1 MISRNLSHRIMTGLP
16 LAAAACWYIF
26 GANEM
31 VFSAIT
37 VMIGVIAYYEFG
49 HSLHI
54 KKIPVHYSI
63 LYLSQCLVFVAL
75 WFLIRG
81 DSKVGLGLL
90 GITPVL
96 MLTGFLSPAGRE
108 QKAFLWYLFPV
119 FWIMGPLALL
129 YLLRFKL
136 VSSQG
141 SQLIFFIVLVAAF
154 NDIFAYFGGKKFGRR
169 PLAKV
174 ISPNKTIE
182 GSLFGIAG
190 GLIAGL
196 SMSTIWL
203 NNLLP
208 VWKAIPIIIILVI
221 SSQIG
226 DLIESR
232 FKRFCGVKDSS
243 NLIPGHGGLLD
254 RIDAYLL
261 ALPTFIGLLYIF
273 GII

>member
-26 GANEM
+26 SANEL
-31 VFSAIT
+31 VFAVIT
-37 VMIGVIAYYEFG
+37 VVIGVIAYYEFG

-54 KKIPVHYSI
+54 KKISVHYSI
-63 LYLSQCLVFVAL
+63 LYITQCFVIAGF
-75 WFLIRG
+75 WFLIDG
-81 DSKVGLGLL
+81 DSKVGLGFL
-90 GITPVL
+90 GATLAL
-96 MLTGFLSPAGRE
+96 MLIGFLTSKARE

-119 FWIMGPLALL
+119 IWIMCPLALL

-141 SQLIFFIVLVAAF
+141 SQLIFFIVLVTAF
-154 NDIFAYFGGKKFGRR
+154 NDIFAYFGGKRFGKR
-169 PLAKV
+169 PLAKM

-196 SMSTIWL
+196 TLSTIWL

-208 VWKAIPIIIILVI
+208 VWKAVPIIIILVI
-221 SSQIG
+221 ASQIG
-226 DLIESR
+226 DLIESK
-232 FKRFCGVKDSS
+232 FKRYCGVKDSS
-243 NLIPGHGGLLD
+243 HLIPGHGGLLD

-273 GII
+273 SII